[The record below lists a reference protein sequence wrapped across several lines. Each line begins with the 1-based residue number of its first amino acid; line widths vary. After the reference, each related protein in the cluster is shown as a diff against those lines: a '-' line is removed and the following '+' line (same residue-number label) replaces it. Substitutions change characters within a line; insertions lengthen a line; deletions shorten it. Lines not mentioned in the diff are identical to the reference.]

1 MSAFPFFCYQGLAA
15 VFPLVDKLNYQNLAN
30 IPRIYRTPS
39 TISKTP
45 KAFMI
50 FNTTQYARY
59 LPNHPLN
66 THIPILSDF
75 FRLQFRHAGA
85 RFFISLT
92 LLHPFIDN
100 SILAVAFFC
109 VFATG
114 MIWSTNTFFLDS
126 LLLQYLH
133 RYGPDVLE
141 KNTWR

>member
-1 MSAFPFFCYQGLAA
+1 MLTARFPFFVYY
-15 VFPLVDKLNYQNLAN
+15 LNLDN
-30 IPRIYRTPS
+30 IPRTY
-39 TISKTP
+39 KTP
-45 KAFMI
+45 NIINKTPRIFKI
-50 FNTTQYARY
+50 FNAIQYAWY
-59 LPNHPLN
+59 FPSHPLN
-66 THIPILSDF
+66 THMPILSDF

-92 LLHPFIDN
+92 LLHPFMDN
-100 SILAVAFFC
+100 SILAIAFFC

-114 MIWSTNTFFLDS
+114 MIWSTNTFFFDS